1 LFTLIRVDQQND
13 LIMTHR
19 HSFRDKA
26 TRCVY
31 MTLSSGLNN
40 SAL

>member
-1 LFTLIRVDQQND
+1 LIRVDQQND

-31 MTLSSGLNN
+31 MTAKFRIES